1 MSDRCD
7 NLKRKI
13 IKTTDLIEDS
23 LNHSSWRRGFL
34 QNASETEDFESDQKI
49 VKFVVVK
56 KRTES
61 HAEKR
66 T

>member
-1 MSDRCD
+1 
-7 NLKRKI
+7 L
-13 IKTTDLIEDS
+13 IK
-23 LNHSSWRRGFL
+23 
-34 QNASETEDFESDQKI
+34 DFGSHPKI

-56 KRTES
+56 EREES

>member
-1 MSDRCD
+1 MSQ
-7 NLKRKI
+7 LKRKI
-13 IKTTDLIEDS
+13 MKTTNLIK
-23 LNHSSWRRGFL
+23 
-34 QNASETEDFESDQKI
+34 DFESHPKI

-56 KRTES
+56 KREES